1 MSLLNRL
8 TVGRRLALGF
18 VVIIGLML
26 AMLLAM
32 LAQLKQVEQANQ
44 ILQKEQAERLSL
56 AKEWRENIV
65 VNVARAL
72 ALGVTANETLLKFFA
87 DDMAGLV
94 TRTTVIQKRYAELDD
109 TEEGKT
115 ILERMAKE
123 RKRYLV
129 VRQQMEEVGA
139 DAATR
144 QQLVQDMKSI
154 SAAYIK
160 EGTSLVQY
168 QERRTAELGGQIDAA
183 IDRSRF
189 VLMGATAA
197 SILLAVLLGWLLTQ
211 SIAAPLHEMQALTL
225 QIAAGD
231 LTSTVPA
238 ATGRSELAS
247 LLKNVGSMQ
256 ESLRSLV
263 SKSRQAA
270 LSVNQAS
277 SEAAAGNA
285 DLSART
291 EQAASSLEQTAS
303 AMEEIAATAQQSAEF
318 ARSANAQVAQASG
331 VAQHGG
337 QVMGDVV
344 QTMGRIDESSRR
356 IADIIGVID
365 SIAFQTNILAL
376 NAAVEAAR
384 AGEQGRGFAVV
395 ASEVRTLA
403 QRSATAA
410 REIKELINASL
421 AAVDGGMSLVGD
433 AGKIIQDVVQNVELV
448 RGTISEISVAAEEQS
463 RGIAEVNIAISNM
476 EQTTQ
481 QNASLVE
488 QTTAATMQLNQQ
500 AVLLAEV
507 ISGFKLPA
515 QYQ

>member
-197 SILLAVLLGWLLTQ
+197 RTHFINRR
-211 SIAAPLHEMQALTL
+211 ECER
-225 QIAAGD
+225 
-231 LTSTVPA
+231 VPF
-238 ATGRSELAS
+238 GM
-247 LLKNVGSMQ
+247 KC
-256 ESLRSLV
+256 
-263 SKSRQAA
+263 K
-270 LSVNQAS
+270 
-277 SEAAAGNA
+277 
-285 DLSART
+285 AR
-291 EQAASSLEQTAS
+291 
-303 AMEEIAATAQQSAEF
+303 I
-318 ARSANAQVAQASG
+318 
-331 VAQHGG
+331 
-337 QVMGDVV
+337 
-344 QTMGRIDESSRR
+344 
-356 IADIIGVID
+356 
-365 SIAFQTNILAL
+365 
-376 NAAVEAAR
+376 
-384 AGEQGRGFAVV
+384 
-395 ASEVRTLA
+395 
-403 QRSATAA
+403 
-410 REIKELINASL
+410 
-421 AAVDGGMSLVGD
+421 
-433 AGKIIQDVVQNVELV
+433 
-448 RGTISEISVAAEEQS
+448 
-463 RGIAEVNIAISNM
+463 
-476 EQTTQ
+476 
-481 QNASLVE
+481 
-488 QTTAATMQLNQQ
+488 
-500 AVLLAEV
+500 
-507 ISGFKLPA
+507 
-515 QYQ
+515 